1 MKKDRALSVCRL
13 TYQLLSQV
21 KLWSQEIVSIDYLTE
36 QKLALTLDDGSI
48 VTVTFSEKS
57 KEGKSV

>member
-1 MKKDRALSVCRL
+1 MKNENAKAICRL
-13 TYQLLSQV
+13 SYTLLNQV
-21 KLWSQEIVSIDYLTE
+21 RMWSQQLVGIEYLTE
-36 QKLALTLDDGSI
+36 QKLALTLDDGSV